1 MHKVTTRLAPILA
14 ALSMLGAARADVV
27 TDLTGAW
34 SLVSNVIE
42 DSGKRFE
49 PFGPNPK
56 GLFYFDG
63 NRFSVVIVRADLPKI
78 ESNNRMTGKPEEY
91 SAIVQGS
98 LAVFGRYTLNSAG
111 EMTQSIE
118 ASTFPNWAGTSQ
130 KRTIK
135 ITDDNL
141 VIINPAGSAGGVAT
155 VTLKRIK

>member
-1 MHKVTTRLAPILA
+1 MLTAITRVAPIFA
-14 ALSMLGAARADVV
+14 ALSISVQARADVT
-27 TDLTGAW
+27 TDLIGAW

-42 DSGKRFE
+42 DNGKRFE

-63 NRFSVVIVRADLPKI
+63 SRFSVVVLRADLPKI
-78 ESNNRMTGKPEEY
+78 ESNNRMNGTPGEY

-98 LAVFGRYTLNSAG
+98 LAVLGKYSLNSSG
-111 EMTQSIE
+111 EMIQSVE

-135 ITDDNL
+135 ISGDSL

-155 VTLKRIK
+155 VTLQRIK